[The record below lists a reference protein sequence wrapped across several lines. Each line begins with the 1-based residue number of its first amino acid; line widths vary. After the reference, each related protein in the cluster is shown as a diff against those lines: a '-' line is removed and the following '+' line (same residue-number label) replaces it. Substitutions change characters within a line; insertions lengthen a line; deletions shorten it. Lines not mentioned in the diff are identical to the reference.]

1 VFKGIEMLK
10 PLVVL
15 LIAGSLAACA
25 SEPEAGEAERE
36 AAAPVHLAC
45 YQANWQAETVPVI
58 YKRGG
63 QAVLEKYEFMP
74 DVGPVACR

>member
-1 VFKGIEMLK
+1 MLKVIEMLK
-10 PLVVL
+10 PVAL
-15 LIAGSLAACA
+15 LCIVGSLAACA
-25 SEPEAGEAERE
+25 SEPQAAEVAGET
-36 AAAPVHLAC
+36 AAPVQLAC

-63 QAVLEKYEFMP
+63 AAVLEKYEFMP

>member
-1 VFKGIEMLK
+1 VLKGIVMLN
-10 PLVVL
+10 PLAL
-15 LIAGSLAACA
+15 LVIAASLAACA
-25 SEPEAGEAERE
+25 SEPEAGEAVRSE
-36 AAAPVHLAC
+36 AAPVHLAC

-63 QAVLEKYEFMP
+63 EAVLEKYEFMP

>member
-1 VFKGIEMLK
+1 MLKGIEMLK
-10 PLVVL
+10 PLVML
-15 LIAGSLAACA
+15 AIAGSLAACA
-25 SEPEAGEAERE
+25 SEPEAGEAVRD
-36 AAAPVHLAC
+36 AAPVQLAC

-63 QAVLEKYEFMP
+63 EAVLEKYEFMP